1 MTAMLGPR
9 VRDVTLTRAK
19 PKSPLEPEELLAHF
33 GAHCPAR
40 VERDPLRAIERVF
53 SELAP
58 DDVALVTGS
67 VYLIGEVY
75 PYFLSREGRSG
86 LFPEADA

>member
-1 MTAMLGPR
+1 

-40 VERDPLRAIERVF
+40 VERDPLRAIERVC
-53 SELAP
+53 SELAA

-86 LFPEADA
+86 LFPEAGA

>member
-1 MTAMLGPR
+1 MLGPR

-19 PKSPLEPEELLAHF
+19 PKAPLEPEQLVAPF
-33 GAHCPAR
+33 AAHCPAR
-40 VERDPLRAIERVF
+40 VERDPMRAIERVT
-53 SELAP
+53 SELTL

-75 PYFLSREGRSG
+75 PYFLTREGRSG
-86 LFPEADA
+86 LFPEAGV